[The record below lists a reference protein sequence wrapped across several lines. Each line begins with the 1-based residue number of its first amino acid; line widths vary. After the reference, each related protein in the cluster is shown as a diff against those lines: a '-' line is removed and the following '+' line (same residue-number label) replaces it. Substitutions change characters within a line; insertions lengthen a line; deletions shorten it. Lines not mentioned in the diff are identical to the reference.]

1 MSYEIKRT
9 DDMSYEIKGVP
20 TKITATSRSAVKV
33 RDNFYTVEASEE
45 RSISTD
51 SDIDMKEEFK
61 ALFDELN
68 DVIDLQAK
76 DIIDTFK

>member
-33 RDNFYTVEASEE
+33 RDNFY
-45 RSISTD
+45 
-51 SDIDMKEEFK
+51 
-61 ALFDELN
+61 L
-68 DVIDLQAK
+68 
-76 DIIDTFK
+76 